1 MASGPNPGQH
11 WICNSKHSREQFI
24 QFCDQLFSENPY
36 LVFEW
41 YSGKPIGVKQS
52 AALHVFLRL
61 LSLELNKNGFTV
73 QNFFKEGIEIPFSEE
88 LVKEH
93 IWRPMQRAITQKDST
108 QSLTTLET
116 QEIAEFVNLAMAER
130 GIHVPWP
137 TAKGKN
143 NG

>member
-1 MASGPNPGQH
+1 MTAGSSPGQH
-11 WICNSKHSREQFI
+11 WVCNSKHSREQFL
-24 QFCDQLFSENPY
+24 QFAEELFLDNPY

-52 AALHVFLRL
+52 AALHVFMRL
-61 LSLELNKNGFTV
+61 VSLELNKHGFTV

-93 IWRPMQRAITQKDST
+93 IWRPMQRAICKKESS

-116 QEIAEFVNLAMAER
+116 QEIAEYLNLALAER

-137 TAKGKN
+137 TAKDKTE
-143 NG
+143 